1 MPTKGERFN
10 LHLKGKRLIDVLN
23 EKREIVLDKFLILE
37 EKIKSFNPS
46 IDNVDLRW
54 VESKIHD
61 IHSGVLM
68 DKKDL
73 ETANTIWKKWNI
85 NNRSSK

>member
-1 MPTKGERFN
+1 M
-10 LHLKGKRLIDVLN
+10 KGKRLIDVLN
-23 EKREIVLDKFLILE
+23 EKREVVLDKFLILE

-54 VESKIHD
+54 VESKIFD

-68 DKKDL
+68 DKNDL
-73 ETANTIWKKWNI
+73 MTANLYWKKWNI

>member
-1 MPTKGERFN
+1 MPT
-10 LHLKGKRLIDVLN
+10 KGKRLIDVLN

-54 VESKIHD
+54 VESKISNIHD
-61 IHSGVLM
+61 GVLM

-73 ETANTIWKKWNI
+73 ETANTIWKKWNT

>member
-1 MPTKGERFN
+1 MLTNR
-10 LHLKGKRLIDVLN
+10 KRLIDVLN
-23 EKREIVLDKFLILE
+23 EKREVVLDKFLILE

-54 VESKIHD
+54 VESKIYD

-73 ETANTIWKKWNI
+73 ETANTIWKKWNT

>member
-1 MPTKGERFN
+1 MPT
-10 LHLKGKRLIDVLN
+10 KGKRLIDVLN
-23 EKREIVLDKFLILE
+23 EKREVVLDKFLILE

-46 IDNVDLRW
+46 IDNVELRW
-54 VESKIHD
+54 VESKIYD

-73 ETANTIWKKWNI
+73 ETANTIWKKWNT

>member
-1 MPTKGERFN
+1 MPT
-10 LHLKGKRLIDVLN
+10 KGKRLIDVLN
-23 EKREIVLDKFLILE
+23 EKREVVLDKFLILE

-54 VESKIHD
+54 VESKIFD

>member
-1 MPTKGERFN
+1 MPT
-10 LHLKGKRLIDVLN
+10 KGKRLIDVLN

-46 IDNVDLRW
+46 IDNVDVRW
-54 VESKIHD
+54 VESKIYD
-61 IHSGVLM
+61 IHSGVIM

>member
-1 MPTKGERFN
+1 MPT
-10 LHLKGKRLIDVLN
+10 KGKRLIDVLA
-23 EKREIVLDKFLILE
+23 EKREVVLDKFLILE

-46 IDNVDLRW
+46 IDNVELRW
-54 VESKIHD
+54 VESKIYD

>member
-1 MPTKGERFN
+1 MPT
-10 LHLKGKRLIDVLN
+10 KGKRLIDVLN
-23 EKREIVLDKFLILE
+23 EKREVVLDKFLILE

-46 IDNVDLRW
+46 IDNVELRW
-54 VESKIHD
+54 VESKIFD

-68 DKKDL
+68 DKNDL
-73 ETANTIWKKWNI
+73 MTANLYWKKWNI

>member
-1 MPTKGERFN
+1 MPT
-10 LHLKGKRLIDVLN
+10 KGKRLIDVLN

-46 IDNVDLRW
+46 IDNVELIW
-54 VESKIHD
+54 VESKIFD

-68 DKKDL
+68 DKNDL
-73 ETANTIWKKWNI
+73 MTANLYWKKWNI

>member
-1 MPTKGERFN
+1 MPT
-10 LHLKGKRLIDVLN
+10 KGKRLIDVLN

-37 EKIKSFNPS
+37 EKITDFNPS

-54 VESKIHD
+54 VESKIYD

-73 ETANTIWKKWNI
+73 ETANTIWKKWNT

>member
-1 MPTKGERFN
+1 MPTKGE
-10 LHLKGKRLIDVLN
+10 RLIDVLN

-46 IDNVDLRW
+46 IDNVNLRW
-54 VESKIHD
+54 VESKIYD

-73 ETANTIWKKWNI
+73 ETANTIWKKWNT

>member
-1 MPTKGERFN
+1 MPT
-10 LHLKGKRLIDVLN
+10 KGKRLIDVLN

-54 VESKIHD
+54 VESKIFD

>member
-1 MPTKGERFN
+1 MPT
-10 LHLKGKRLIDVLN
+10 KGKRLIDVLA
-23 EKREIVLDKFLILE
+23 EKREVVLDKFLILE

-46 IDNVDLRW
+46 IDNVDVRW
-54 VESKIHD
+54 VESKIYD

>member
-1 MPTKGERFN
+1 MQIKK
-10 LHLKGKRLIDVLN
+10 LKHKSESSNKRLIDVLN
-23 EKREIVLDKFLILE
+23 EKREVVLDKFLILE

-46 IDNVDLRW
+46 IDNANLRW
-54 VESKIHD
+54 VESKIFD

>member
-1 MPTKGERFN
+1 MPS
-10 LHLKGKRLIDVLN
+10 KGKRLIDVLN
-23 EKREIVLDKFLILE
+23 EKREVVLDKFLILE

-54 VESKIHD
+54 VESKIYD

-73 ETANTIWKKWNI
+73 ETANTIWKKWNT

>member
-1 MPTKGERFN
+1 MSS
-10 LHLKGKRLIDVLN
+10 KGKRLIDVLN

-46 IDNVDLRW
+46 IDNPNLRW
-54 VESKIHD
+54 VEKKIRY
-61 IHSGVLM
+61 IHNGILM

>member
-1 MPTKGERFN
+1 MPTKG
-10 LHLKGKRLIDVLN
+10 KRLVDVLN
-23 EKREIVLDKFLILE
+23 DKREVVLDKFLILE
-37 EKIKSFNPS
+37 KKISSFNPN
-46 IDNVDLRW
+46 IDNIELRW
-54 VESKIHD
+54 VESKIYD

-73 ETANTIWKKWNI
+73 MTANLYWKKWNVK

>member
-1 MPTKGERFN
+1 MPT
-10 LHLKGKRLIDVLN
+10 KGKRLIDVLN
-23 EKREIVLDKFLILE
+23 EKREVVLDKFLILE

-46 IDNVDLRW
+46 IDNVELRW

>member
-1 MPTKGERFN
+1 MPSN
-10 LHLKGKRLIDVLN
+10 GKRLIDVLN
-23 EKREIVLDKFLILE
+23 EKREVVLDKFLILE

-46 IDNVDLRW
+46 IDNPNLKW
-54 VESKIHD
+54 VEHKIFD

>member
-1 MPTKGERFN
+1 MSS
-10 LHLKGKRLIDVLN
+10 KGKRLIDVLN

-46 IDNVDLRW
+46 IDNVDVRW
-54 VESKIHD
+54 VESKIYD

>member
-1 MPTKGERFN
+1 MPS
-10 LHLKGKRLIDVLN
+10 KGKRLIDVLN
-23 EKREIVLDKFLILE
+23 EKREVVLDKVLMLE

-46 IDNVDLRW
+46 IDNVNLRW
-54 VESKIHD
+54 VESKIFD

>member
-1 MPTKGERFN
+1 MPT
-10 LHLKGKRLIDVLN
+10 KGKRLIDVLN
-23 EKREIVLDKFLILE
+23 EKREVVLDKFLMLE

-46 IDNVDLRW
+46 IDNVDLTWIER
-54 VESKIHD
+54 KIFD

>member
-1 MPTKGERFN
+1 MPT
-10 LHLKGKRLIDVLN
+10 KGKRLIDVLN
-23 EKREIVLDKFLILE
+23 EKREVVLDKFLILE

-46 IDNVDLRW
+46 IDNVELRW

-73 ETANTIWKKWNI
+73 KTANTIWKKWNT

>member
-1 MPTKGERFN
+1 MPT
-10 LHLKGKRLIDVLN
+10 KGKRLIDVLN
-23 EKREIVLDKFLILE
+23 EKREVVLDKFLILE

-54 VESKIHD
+54 VESKIYD

>member
-1 MPTKGERFN
+1 MPS
-10 LHLKGKRLIDVLN
+10 KGKRLIDVLN
-23 EKREIVLDKFLILE
+23 EKREVVLDKFLILE

-46 IDNVDLRW
+46 IDNVELRW
-54 VESKIHD
+54 VESKIYD

-85 NNRSSK
+85 NNSRSSK